1 MDIVVCFALF
11 LAAMLFCLVK
21 DFSLAWALLFALVLF
36 FALGLRRGYGAKA
49 LVKMAWSKMPKS
61 MIVLRIL
68 FFIGLLTGLWR
79 SCGTIAFFIYHGIR
93 VITPSLFILV
103 AFLLTVLLS
112 YALGTSFGVA
122 STAGVVLMA
131 LARSGGVSEA
141 VTAGVILSGIYF
153 GDRGAPTS
161 SCASLVAALTETD
174 LYGNVR
180 QMFQTAALPYALC
193 LIAYTVLSFRNP
205 IVTVDETMLD
215 ALAESFVI
223 SPWALVPAL
232 TMLILPLLRVPIRR
246 AMAISA
252 AAAFVITVTVQGGSV
267 ADAPDHGRRL
277 SPDRGT
283 AGLRRLR
290 RRAGEYAHAVSDD
303 PARRALHRHFRGRGR
318 AHAGTERSGA
328 VRRAHRALP
337 DDDPAEP
344 PRRDGAV
351 QPDHRC
357 DDGASAHRRGLRQGR
372 RGARGAG
379 DGHRQLRRH
388 HRGSYP
394 VVHRLRRAAEYARRR
409 RRGPALRLPAL
420 SHSALLPLHQ
430 ALFLPRKIQRKRD
443 TGMISLLAKKF
454 IKNREDVTSPAV
466 RQAYG
471 MLCGIVGIGFNVL
484 LFALKL
490 LAGTFSGSIAITA
503 DAFNNLSDA
512 GASIVTLLGFKL
524 AGQKPDPEHPF
535 GHGRLEYISGLI
547 VSMVIL
553 LMGIELAKSAVEKIL
568 HPEAVEFTLLTG
580 GILLASILVKL
591 YMYLY
596 NRAVG
601 KKIGSAAMEATAMD
615 SLSDCA
621 ATAAVL
627 AATLIGHFTS
637 LQIDGWCGIV
647 VAALVLWAGIQA
659 ARDTISPLLGQPPAP
674 EFVQRIEE
682 IVLSSP
688 VVQGIHDLI
697 VHDYGPGRVM
707 ISLHAEVPAHGDIM
721 ALHDEI
727 DNIEQRL
734 RRELGC
740 AATIHM
746 DPIVTDD
753 KLTAETRERV
763 AQLVRG
769 IDEHITIHD
778 FRMVTGPTHTNVIFD
793 AVVPF
798 KFRLSD
804 HEVEQEIQAAVKRL
818 DSSYFAVVQ
827 IDRDYTK

>member
-1 MDIVVCFALF
+1 
-11 LAAMLFCLVK
+11 
-21 DFSLAWALLFALVLF
+21 
-36 FALGLRRGYGAKA
+36 
-49 LVKMAWSKMPKS
+49 
-61 MIVLRIL
+61 
-68 FFIGLLTGLWR
+68 
-79 SCGTIAFFIYHGIR
+79 
-93 VITPSLFILV
+93 
-103 AFLLTVLLS
+103 
-112 YALGTSFGVA
+112 
-122 STAGVVLMA
+122 
-131 LARSGGVSEA
+131 
-141 VTAGVILSGIYF
+141 
-153 GDRGAPTS
+153 
-161 SCASLVAALTETD
+161 
-174 LYGNVR
+174 
-180 QMFQTAALPYALC
+180 
-193 LIAYTVLSFRNP
+193 
-205 IVTVDETMLD
+205 
-215 ALAESFVI
+215 
-223 SPWALVPAL
+223 
-232 TMLILPLLRVPIRR
+232 
-246 AMAISA
+246 
-252 AAAFVITVTVQGGSV
+252 
-267 ADAPDHGRRL
+267 
-277 SPDRGT
+277 
-283 AGLRRLR
+283 
-290 RRAGEYAHAVSDD
+290 
-303 PARRALHRHFRGRGR
+303 
-318 AHAGTERSGA
+318 
-328 VRRAHRALP
+328 
-337 DDDPAEP
+337 
-344 PRRDGAV
+344 
-351 QPDHRC
+351 
-357 DDGASAHRRGLRQGR
+357 
-372 RGARGAG
+372 
-379 DGHRQLRRH
+379 
-388 HRGSYP
+388 
-394 VVHRLRRAAEYARRR
+394 
-409 RRGPALRLPAL
+409 
-420 SHSALLPLHQ
+420 
-430 ALFLPRKIQRKRD
+430 
-443 TGMISLLAKKF
+443 MISLLAKKF

-490 LAGTFSGSIAITA
+490 IAGTLSGSIAITA

-753 KLTAETRERV
+753 PEVTAVHTRV
-763 AQLVRG
+763 TQILRG
-769 IDEHITIHD
+769 IDPRLSIHD
-778 FRMVTGPTHTNVIFD
+778 FRMVSGPHHANVIFD
-793 AVVPF
+793 MVIPAEYED
-798 KFRLSD
+798 KTAQLRR
-804 HEVEQEIQAAVKRL
+804 EVEAQLQDGKKVYHLVITFDTAA
-818 DSSYFAVVQ
+818 FNEM
-827 IDRDYTK
+827 TKEAQG

>member
-93 VITPSLFILV
+93 VITPSLCILV

-180 QMFQTAALPYALC
+180 RMFQTAALPYALC

-232 TMLILPLLRVPIRR
+232 IMLILPLLRVPIRR

-267 ADAPDHGRRL
+267 ADALRIMVVGYHPTEGLLASVVSGGGLVSMLTPFLMIPLAALYTGILEGTGALTQAQSVLERSAERIGRFPTMILL
-277 SPDRGT
+277 SLLAAMVLCNQTIVVMMEHQLIGAVYAKDGAEHEELAMDIANSGVT
-283 AGLRRLR
+283 IAGLIPWCI
-290 RRAGEYAHAVSDD
+290 ACAV
-303 PARRALHRHFRGRGR
+303 P
-318 AHAGTERSGA
+318 
-328 VRRAHRALP
+328 
-337 DDDPAEP
+337 
-344 PRRDGAV
+344 
-351 QPDHRC
+351 
-357 DDGASAHRRGLRQGR
+357 
-372 RGARGAG
+372 
-379 DGHRQLRRH
+379 
-388 HRGSYP
+388 
-394 VVHRLRRAAEYARRR
+394 
-409 RRGPALRLPAL
+409 L
-420 SHSALLPLHQ
+420 SMLGVGVELPLHQ

-490 LAGTFSGSIAITA
+490 IAGTLSGSIAITA